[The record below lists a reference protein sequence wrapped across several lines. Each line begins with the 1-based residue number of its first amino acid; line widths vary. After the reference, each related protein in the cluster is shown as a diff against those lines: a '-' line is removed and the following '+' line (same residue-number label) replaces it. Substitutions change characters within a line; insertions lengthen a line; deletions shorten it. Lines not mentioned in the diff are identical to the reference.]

1 MSRFDDLPAIAP
13 LPGPLG
19 DDLLLRA
26 IHAGFLGH
34 VYPVQDDG
42 FPEPFIRKAER
53 LGLVRTAVRDDVV
66 HLRTTEAGALYWETR
81 GATFSSFVY
90 GCPDPDGLA
99 YDDGGT
105 APAP

>member
-1 MSRFDDLPAIAP
+1 MSRFDYLPTIAP

-53 LGLVRTAVRDDVV
+53 LGLVRTEVKDDVV
-66 HLRTTEAGALYWETR
+66 HLKATQAGALYWETR

-90 GCPDPDGLA
+90 ECPDPDTLA
-99 YDDGGT
+99 YEGE
-105 APAP
+105 PSSPVP